1 MSDHSAKPAAVAAAK
16 AAGHDAPPKKRRL
29 LRAGMAGT
37 AAVLMVGGVTWYF
50 IAPVSATPTDRLH
63 EALKHI
69 DAGALEEARAIAKE
83 LEADGFNDEAFPGG
97 VEYVLGMAEFLS
109 LTDALEEE
117 TPAIKAAV
125 ISYLK
130 EAEHQGLA
138 EGHQLSWAFALGS
151 CLETTGQST
160 AAQPLLEEV
169 ASADG
174 PNRHAA
180 AALLIDLYLDPT
192 WSNPERLARAFELN
206 TVRLK
211 AIESKTP
218 EAESAVLEH
227 AAVQLALGHL
237 TEAETAITH
246 AELDA
251 TSPGVLLMRGRILM
265 AAERLPDAIATL
277 EKIPVDETGNDNVYR
292 QALYLMGTA
301 AQRQAIKLEQATA
314 EGMQKSHNAA
324 DRNDYRQRAVEYYR
338 KVINTF
344 RESDESL
351 AAGLMFGRM
360 ELSTGAH
367 EKALQLFGMSLR
379 AANRQ
384 DEFRNRWL
392 SLDVFREG
400 IREAWV
406 DWMEA
411 ERYAEA
417 IALTDLMTPVFPRD
431 QAYELSAMA
440 YRGWADK
447 ADREFA
453 KASAT
458 QRAERLESLQQL
470 FGDTGAAYDRLAQA
484 HRSSEHAR
492 EAMWLAVDFYRR
504 GRNFATALTSVERF
518 LEHSSKTMQPVAMVR
533 KGQIL
538 LDLDRV
544 GDAEAAFK
552 QVLKDYPTSAAIF
565 QAQYLLGVCR
575 LEQDDARGAAE
586 HWKAITTTDRLA
598 PTAVEW
604 RDALL
609 ALAKLHTETA
619 AWSRRQL
626 ERSDLNPQD
635 AEQLWNDVAA
645 KSSEAAKRLYE
656 FLARY
661 PNAKDVAEARYHLGK
676 SMQLLGD
683 CRQRDW
689 LAAETENARAQTRQ
703 QLNEVL
709 VQALD
714 QFQQLR
720 DELTA
725 EFQADQL
732 DPIRRQIWENV
743 WFEYPHTLCA
753 LQRYD
758 EAIAAYSAA
767 MHRFPQDVRVLT
779 AHVQMAY
786 AYAQLDRLP
795 EARSLL
801 EQAKVI
807 LVQNQIPADSFKA
820 PTTNLT
826 PTEWEQWL
834 DRVRQ
839 VYR

>member
-1 MSDHSAKPAAVAAAK
+1 
-16 AAGHDAPPKKRRL
+16 
-29 LRAGMAGT
+29 
-37 AAVLMVGGVTWYF
+37 MVGGVAWYF
-50 IAPVSATPTDRLH
+50 IAPTPVLPIDRLN
-63 EALKHI
+63 EALRHL
-69 DAGALEEARAIAKE
+69 DAGELDDARTIAKE
-83 LEADGFNDEAFPGG
+83 LEADGFHDETFLGG

-109 LTDALEEE
+109 LADALEEE
-117 TPAIKAAV
+117 VPAIKAAA
-125 ISYLK
+125 ISYLQ
-130 EAEHQGLA
+130 EAEHLGLSA
-138 EGHQLSWAFALGS
+138 DRERPWAFALGS

-160 AAQPLLEEV
+160 AAQPLLEDV

-174 PNRHAA
+174 PHRHAA

-192 WSNPERLARAFELN
+192 WSNPERLARALELS
-206 TVRLK
+206 TARLK
-211 AIESKTP
+211 AVEADAKDHESETTQSETGET
-218 EAESAVLEH
+218 EASDVEAAVLQH

-237 TEAETAITH
+237 AEAETAIAH

-251 TSPGVLLMRGRILM
+251 TSPQVLLMRGRILM
-265 AAERLPDAIATL
+265 AAERLPDAITLL
-277 EKIPVDETGNDNVYR
+277 EKIPVDETSKDNAYR

-301 AQRQAIKLEQATA
+301 AQQQATKLGQA
-314 EGMQKSHNAA
+314 TVEGMQKSHNAA
-324 DRNDYRQRAVEYYR
+324 DRSDYRQRAVEYYR
-338 KVINTF
+338 KVINSF
-344 RESDESL
+344 PDSDESL
-351 AAGLMFGRM
+351 AAGLTFGRM
-360 ELSTGAH
+360 ELATGAH
-367 EKALQLFGMSLR
+367 EKALQLFGMALR
-379 AANRQ
+379 AANRR
-384 DEFRNRWL
+384 DEFRNRWV

-400 IREAWV
+400 IREAWA

-431 QAYELSAMA
+431 QAHELSAMA

-447 ADREFA
+447 SDREFA

-484 HRSSEHAR
+484 HRSSEHSR
-492 EAMWLAVDFYRR
+492 EAMWLAVEFYRR
-504 GRNFATALTSVERF
+504 GRNFQTALTSVERF

-544 GDAEAAFK
+544 EEAESAFK
-552 QVLKDYPTSAAIF
+552 QVIKDFPTSAAIF

-575 LEQDDARGAAE
+575 LELDDAQGAAE
-586 HWKAITTTDRLA
+586 HWNAITTTDRLA

-635 AEQLWNDVAA
+635 ADRLWNDVAA
-645 KSSEAAKRLYE
+645 KASEAAKRLYE
-656 FLARY
+656 YIARY
-661 PNAKDVAEARYHLGK
+661 PTAKDVAEARYHLGK
-676 SMQLLGD
+676 AMQLLGD
-683 CRQRDW
+683 CRHREWQS
-689 LAAETENARAQTRQ
+689 AETENARNQTRQ

-709 VQALD
+709 GQALD
-714 QFQQLR
+714 QFQRLR

-732 DPIRRQIWENV
+732 DPVRRQIWENV

-786 AYAQLDRLP
+786 AYAQLDRLA

-807 LVQNQIPADSFKA
+807 LAQNQIPATSFKA

-826 PTEWEQWL
+826 PGEWDQWL